1 MQSVLTSTAFLLLGG
16 GVSQWTNAY
25 TFDTTTDPSIRS
37 TIRADKMHTIIPIM
51 DANLSHTNIR
61 ESVMNAYRQAEPLAV
76 DPLHRKIAGQIADVL
91 CQKGVLTNID
101 DSLEAI
107 FDKEVSD
114 EADRPLLVLFPP
126 HEHVFVVFKFG
137 YRPTLDLIDE
147 LSFVLAR
154 DHPKSRYELML
165 YPDIAYDRPL
175 LKALVAY
182 GTYMDNGN
190 MTGLDMLV

>member
-16 GVSQWTNAY
+16 GVSQWKQAY
-25 TFDTTTDPSIRS
+25 TFDTAADPSIRS
-37 TIRADKMHTIIPIM
+37 EIRAEDTHTIIPIM
-51 DANLSHTNIR
+51 DANLSQANIR
-61 ESVMNAYRQAEPLAV
+61 QSVLSAYRQAEPLAV
-76 DPLHRKIAGQIADVL
+76 DPLHRKIAGQIAEVL
-91 CQKGVLTNID
+91 CQRGLLTHID

-107 FDKEVSD
+107 FDKKTGED
-114 EADRPLLVLFPP
+114 TDLPLILLFPP
-126 HEHVFVVFKFG
+126 HENVFVVFKFG

-190 MTGLDMLV
+190 MTCLDMLV

>member
-16 GVSQWTNAY
+16 GVSQWKQAY
-25 TFDTTTDPSIRS
+25 TFDTAVDPSNRS
-37 TIRADKMHTIIPIM
+37 TIRAEKMHTIIPIM
-51 DANLSHTNIR
+51 DADLSHANIR
-61 ESVMNAYRQAEPLAV
+61 ESVMSAYRQAEPLAV
-76 DPLHRKIAGQIADVL
+76 DPLHRKIAGQIAEVL

-101 DSLEAI
+101 DSMETI
-107 FDKEVSD
+107 FDDKTGEVLD
-114 EADRPLLVLFPP
+114 PPLIVLFPP
-126 HEHVFVVFKFG
+126 HEQVFVVFKYG

-165 YPDIAYDRPL
+165 YPDVAYDRPL

-182 GTYMDNGN
+182 GTYLDNGN

>member
-1 MQSVLTSTAFLLLGG
+1 MQRVLTTTAFLLLGG
-16 GVSQWTNAY
+16 GVQQWKHGY
-25 TFDTTTDPSIRS
+25 TFDTAADPSVRS
-37 TIRADKMHTIIPIM
+37 PKQTDDMHTIIPIM
-51 DANLSHTNIR
+51 DANLSQANVR
-61 ESVMNAYRQAEPLAV
+61 QSVMNAYRQAEPVAV
-76 DPLHRKIAGQIADVL
+76 DPLHRKIAGQIAEVL
-91 CQKGVLTNID
+91 CQRGLLTHIN
-101 DSLEAI
+101 DSLHAI
-107 FDKEVSD
+107 FDEDV
-114 EADRPLLVLFPP
+114 EEETDRPVIVLFPP

-137 YRPTLDLIDE
+137 YRPTLDLTDE

-190 MTGLDMLV
+190 MTGINMLV

>member
-16 GVSQWTNAY
+16 GVSQWKHDY
-25 TFDTTTDPSIRS
+25 TFDTATDPSVRS
-37 TIRADKMHTIIPIM
+37 TKQTDDMHTIIPII
-51 DANLSHTNIR
+51 DANLSQANVR
-61 ESVMNAYRQAEPLAV
+61 ESVMNAYRQAEPVAV
-76 DPLHRKIAGQIADVL
+76 DPLHRKIAGQIAEVL
-91 CQKGVLTNID
+91 CQQGLLTNIN
-101 DSLEAI
+101 DSWHAI
-107 FDKEVSD
+107 FDKDVE
-114 EADRPLLVLFPP
+114 EETDRPIIVLFPP

-147 LSFVLAR
+147 LTFVLAR
-154 DHPKSRYELML
+154 DRPKSRYELML

-190 MTGLDMLV
+190 MTDVKMLV